1 MRPGRLDQLIYIP
14 MPDSASRISIFKS
27 ILRAGNLAPDV
38 NLDQIGGEFVG
49 FSGADIK
56 EFCNRTQMFAIEES
70 IQKRQENDAKI
81 RALEEA
87 GQPVPDE
94 LRADPVGQLTLRHFQ
109 KALPF
114 ARKSV
119 DPIQIKRYTDFA
131 ESMRGTA
138 PVIRGPAETDDT
150 IGETATGT
158 IAGVRSGGP
167 GGAPGAGGGNAF
179 QSAGGQQA
187 GGDLYGGGGAADNGA
202 DDLYG

>member
-1 MRPGRLDQLIYIP
+1 MDQLIYIP
-14 MPDSASRISIFKS
+14 MPDAASRTSIFKS
-27 ILRAGNLAPDV
+27 ILKHGNLAPDV
-38 NLDQIGGEFVG
+38 NLDEIGREFVG

-70 IQKRQENDAKI
+70 IQARVERDAKI

-94 LRADPVGQLTLRHFQ
+94 LREEPVSLLRLKHFQ

-119 DPIQIKRYTDFA
+119 DAIQIKRYSDFA

-138 PVIRGPAETDDT
+138 PVIRGPAETDNT
-150 IGETATGT
+150 IGET
-158 IAGVRSGGP
+158 GGS
-167 GGAPGAGGGNAF
+167 GAGF
-179 QSAGGQQA
+179 QSAGA
-187 GGDLYGGGGAADNGA
+187 GNNAADLYGAEGPNGDDAA
-202 DDLYG
+202 DDLYS